1 MEDKKFE
8 LFYDVMKE
16 MDKAYD
22 LMVEYDSL
30 PHNYGNYV
38 LYQVESHMIDC
49 IGRNA
54 GITITELADDFG
66 KTRSACSQM
75 VKKLRDKGWV
85 EQVRNKENNR
95 VYNLFLTEEGMSIFR
110 NHAQFEYQCYKRGFE
125 GLKAFMI
132 ILKQTKNNTSRDEGD
147 STESPSF

>member
-22 LMVEYDSL
+22 
-30 PHNYGNYV
+30 
-38 LYQVESHMIDC
+38 
-49 IGRNA
+49 
-54 GITITELADDFG
+54 
-66 KTRSACSQM
+66 
-75 VKKLRDKGWV
+75 
-85 EQVRNKENNR
+85 NR

-125 GLKAFMI
+125 GLKSFTYEELEIYLAIQRKINESF
-132 ILKQTKNNTSRDEGD
+132 QRDVE
-147 STESPSF
+147 ESYDYFETDEK